1 MDQRPRDLRQRRA
14 EWQKCG
20 WLATAS
26 GCSKQVLLH
35 MHDVCWCG
43 CVCRLRG
50 VGVTSVT
57 RQRNPHGGGVAM
69 VSASQESAWSHITAA
84 AYTCVWGVRV
94 L

>member
-50 VGVTSVT
+50 VGVTAVT
-57 RQRNPHGGGVAM
+57 RQRNRDGGGRHSECECV
-69 VSASQESAWSHITAA
+69 SQESAWSHITAA
-84 AYTCVWGVRV
+84 TCTRV
-94 L
+94 G

>member
-14 EWQKCG
+14 GRQSCE
-20 WLATAS
+20 
-26 GCSKQVLLH
+26 QVLLH
-35 MHDVCWCG
+35 MHDVCVCA

-84 AYTCVWGVRV
+84 AYTCVGCAR
-94 L
+94 LMIKER